1 MDFYDDLR
9 FLFGGKKLQCNA
21 WIDKVFSDYYVLDYC
36 EAGSFLHAVGDEE
49 LVEFTG
55 PVAWLTYAGPRYR
68 FGWPQKDRSW
78 VHRCVAFSGVR
89 ADRYLAHGLFPA
101 DVQRIPIKVE
111 DPTFF
116 SHRMDEI
123 LTHIE
128 SERGSHVRAVQ
139 CLEGLLFEL
148 QRPHP
153 ASMSELFEAITG
165 IKEEINAAPEIDW
178 DFRQLASRLSISYH
192 HFRRVWKEMVG
203 QPPQDYLIAQRLV
216 LAARRLR
223 MEQGPIKQIVY
234 ESGFRDPAY
243 FCRRFS
249 LRYGMSPRAFRHESQ
264 I

>member
-1 MDFYDDLR
+1 MIKKLTYLSMDFYDDLR

-123 LTHIE
+123 LLI
-128 SERGSHVRAVQ
+128 SNLSGAPMLER
-139 CLEGLLFEL
+139 F
-148 QRPHP
+148 
-153 ASMSELFEAITG
+153 
-165 IKEEINAAPEIDW
+165 N
-178 DFRQLASRLSISYH
+178 
-192 HFRRVWKEMVG
+192 VWKAYSSSYNG
-203 QPPQDYLIAQRLV
+203 LI
-216 LAARRLR
+216 
-223 MEQGPIKQIVY
+223 
-234 ESGFRDPAY
+234 
-243 FCRRFS
+243 
-249 LRYGMSPRAFRHESQ
+249 PRACLSCLKRSQ
-264 I
+264 GSKKR